1 MAFSLYVMYIILI
14 LLLSFDSDTILSIP
28 LLPNTAYSSQS
39 ERMDSLVDVLPLSIT
54 PVWKEYPHLSDIPV
68 WNERYP
74 LIVCNDPPE
83 YSDTSVLNDDPPVW
97 NEHAHLSDIPV
108 WNERCPLI
116 VFNETPMPSDVSVL
130 NDVPP
135 LSKAGPLCEC
145 LSITPVWNEH
155 PHLSDIPVWNGRHP
169 LMVFNDPPIPSETP
183 PPPLI
188 GDIPV
193 SITPPLSDT
202 PVLLQLNHVPHF
214 EVDRGVESGRKPSG
228 VLHPLNLSNSLLFI
242 YIFLSPSCFILA
254 VLILS

>member
-54 PVWKEYPHLSDIPV
+54 PVWKEYP
-68 WNERYP
+68 
-74 LIVCNDPPE
+74 
-83 YSDTSVLNDDPPVW
+83 
-97 NEHAHLSDIPV
+97 HLSDIPV